1 MGHRLLYQPHA
12 AGRIGKIFARSQDC
26 ASSSAQ
32 EVAQRKRRPRIGEPS
47 DSFVAS
53 MRGSRR
59 EICYTQSFGAV
70 PKWPKGEVC
79 KTSIRG
85 FESHPRLHIFSV
97 RYKLSPMCQAAHPFV
112 LFQLTASIFP
122 RSCRVALASSSTI
135 GSCSHARR
143 KSASTRRCRASV
155 HAA

>member
-12 AGRIGKIFARSQDC
+12 AGRIRKIFARSQDC
-26 ASSSAQ
+26 ASGSAQ

-47 DSFVAS
+47 DSFVAA

-85 FESHPRLHIFSV
+85 FESHPRLHIF
-97 RYKLSPMCQAAHPFV
+97 PFV
-112 LFQLTASIFP
+112 LFQLTASLFP
-122 RSCRVALASSSTI
+122 RSSRVAFASSSTI
-135 GSCSHARR
+135 GSCSQARF
-143 KSASTRRCRASV
+143 KSASTWRRRESV